1 MPTYNAQVSRVSSGS
16 DALVPEPLFQQIFD
30 SLPAAS
36 AVFGLVP
43 EMQRIQMSALT
54 ERLAITSVLPTA
66 YFTSGDTGL
75 RQTTA
80 MRWKNKEL
88 VAEELNAIAVV
99 PKNYMADANTPIWDR
114 VRPRL
119 TEAIGDAID
128 EAIIFNMDGNKPT
141 TWGPDIY
148 HRAILASNYV
158 HEGYGQDLGVA
169 IARGGEL
176 LADDGYDLNGFV
188 SKPGLNWRL
197 VQLRSALSGD
207 PIFQTNLPGPI
218 PTGIYGMPFR
228 PLKNGAWNSTES
240 TLIGGDWS
248 EGMVGIREDMSF
260 EVFDQGVISDGSGVV
275 VYNLLQQR
283 LVALMVTIRVAW
295 QVANPANR
303 LSGDTDNGAGSEPTE
318 NANRW
323 PWFVLRP
330 AGYTYS

>member
-1 MPTYNAQVSRVSSGS
+1 MPTYNAQVARRSTRPDS
-16 DALVPEPLFQQIFD
+16 LVPEPLYQQIFD
-30 SLPAAS
+30 GLPAAS

-54 ERLAITSVLPTA
+54 ERLAVTSVLPTA
-66 YFTSGDTGL
+66 YFTAGDTGL

-88 VAEELNAIAVV
+88 VAEELNAICVV
-99 PKNYMADANTPIWDR
+99 PKNYMADAHIPIWDR

-119 TEAIGDAID
+119 TEAIGAVID
-128 EAIIFNMDGNKPT
+128 EAVIFNMTGSKPT

-148 HRAILASNYV
+148 HRAILAGNFV
-158 HEGYGQDLGVA
+158 HEGFGVDLGVA
-169 IARGGEL
+169 VARGGEL
-176 LADDGYDLNGFV
+176 LAADGYDVNGFV

-197 VQLRSALSGD
+197 TQLRSSQGV
-207 PIFQTNLPGPI
+207 PIFHGDLQGPI
-218 PTGIYGMPFR
+218 GSTLYGMPFR
-228 PLKNGAWNSTES
+228 PLKDGAWNATES

-248 EGMVGIREDMSF
+248 EGIIGIRQDMNF
-260 EVFDQGVISDGSGVV
+260 DVFDQGVISDGSGVV

-318 NANRW
+318 AASRW